1 MTSRLEGEEES
12 LERMKGEGDALF
24 DGEGRRTSCFNAY
37 LYLIQAIY
45 MNMKA
50 NTATSLRDSM
60 QIQLPKSKEEQ
71 LWETGPSI

>member
-1 MTSRLEGEEES
+1 MET
-12 LERMKGEGDALF
+12 EGDSGDSGDEQ
-24 DGEGRRTSCFNAY
+24 DGEGRRTSHFNAY

-60 QIQLPKSKEEQ
+60 QIQLPKFKEE
-71 LWETGPSI
+71 

>member
-1 MTSRLEGEEES
+1 MET
-12 LERMKGEGDALF
+12 EGDSG
-24 DGEGRRTSCFNAY
+24 DSGDEQDSEGRRTSHFNAY

-71 LWETGPSI
+71 LWETEPCI